1 MSKDLFHAALQRA
14 ERDAELQRFTIGM
27 QNFNE
32 RDAELQR
39 AVIMQAKAQQGEWY
53 APRLAALQ
61 RALCS
66 MAMCG
71 M

>member
-39 AVIMQAKAQQGEWY
+39 AGCRISTSGMQNCNE
-53 APRLAALQ
+53 R
-61 RALCS
+61 
-66 MAMCG
+66 
-71 M
+71 